1 MMQEGI
7 LAGTSYI
14 LIIYLWMIDDEESSS
29 FVIDLI
35 ILN

>member
-1 MMQEGI
+1 MQEGI

-14 LIIYLWMIDDEESSS
+14 LIYLWMIDDEESSS